1 MVDRLGSPLYLF
13 TRDIVQELNN
23 ELGFYTNLKGV
34 SEAVRAKIKIS
45 TLSFYKDNVWDFS
58 AEYPSLR
65 SRAVVLKFSQ
75 IHFEDGSDI
84 TMPGYE
90 CYLSSVKEYCYSLLV
105 DPPSTYPKWS
115 TICVAMTKGVR
126 SLLRFMREAG
136 IDRFSDVIDLDFQ
149 AFQDWVA
156 ESANK
161 AGGLITDRTL
171 KSRIYGLSWLYEQS
185 GKLTDGLCTWPFGD
199 SRSETEWAK
208 DRAQKKLP
216 RKYQTTP
223 EMPDSVAK
231 KLIQCAIDDLS
242 IAGKLEEIRAKRKE
256 YKSGRA
262 TSRKLLP
269 TGEYKHSVEVI
280 NPFPW
285 DRYGISSWH
294 QVKTL
299 ESRLLVAG
307 YILIAMFSGM
317 RFHEMAH
324 IKVGRANNWSVR
336 PVSVDGGVKYF
347 YFLMSKTNKLQH
359 DATSYLWQTIPYVE
373 RVLEALEQGLAHRYK
388 RGNSFLFS
396 GYLNTG
402 ERISLSTINGA
413 LKKYAEYHCVEFDGE
428 VWPVATHQ
436 FRKKFSRLMIRSG
449 LGLVELQD
457 QLKHFDI
464 EMTKNYGD
472 LNLYSELQQEKFTL
486 SREKYDEIMLTQA
499 PIIGG
504 GADEVEGYRKA
515 FMGMSADDRERLL
528 DNLSKKALIEQMDDG
543 LCMFRAKKA
552 LCGGDSANCRPADCN
567 NSIIPAEGMRRT
579 LTWRKS
585 ENQRMRDFFSGQPL
599 KVAHLDD
606 RISEIDKL
614 LSQMDGLNCE

>member
-1 MVDRLGSPLYLF
+1 MGDRFGSPLYLLA
-13 TRDIVQELNN
+13 RDIVQELNH
-23 ELGFYTNLKGV
+23 ELDFYPNLKGV
-34 SEAVRAKIKIS
+34 SESARAKIKIS
-45 TLSFYKDNVWDFS
+45 ALSFYRDNVWDFS
-58 AEYPSLR
+58 TEYPSLR
-65 SRAVVLKFSQ
+65 SRDVVLKFSQ
-75 IHFEDGSDI
+75 IHFGDGSDI

-90 CYLSSVKEYCYSLLV
+90 NYLNSVKEYCYSLLV

-115 TICVAMTKGVR
+115 TICVAMNKGVR
-126 SLLRFMREAG
+126 TLLRFMRESG
-136 IDRFSDVIDLDFQ
+136 IVRFSDVFDIDFQ
-149 AFQDWVA
+149 GFQDWVA
-156 ESANK
+156 ESENK
-161 AGGLITDRTL
+161 YGELITNRTL
-171 KSRIYGLSWLYEQS
+171 NSRIYGLSWLYEQS
-185 GKLTDGLCTWPFGD
+185 GKLTDGLVAWPFGD

-231 KLIQCAIDDLS
+231 KLILCAIDDLS
-242 IAGKLEEIRAKRKE
+242 IAEKLQDLREKRKE
-256 YKSGRA
+256 YKYRKSV
-262 TSRKLLP
+262 SRKLLP
-269 TGEYKHSVEVI
+269 SGEYRYSVEVL

-285 DRYGISSWH
+285 HRYGVSSAS

-299 ESRLLVAG
+299 ESRLLIAG
-307 YILIAMFSGM
+307 YILISMFSGM
-317 RFHEMAH
+317 RFHEVAH
-324 IKVGRANNWSVR
+324 IKFGRINNWSVR
-336 PVSVDGGVKYF
+336 QVSVDGGVRDF
-347 YFLMSKTNKLQH
+347 YFLVSKTNKLQH
-359 DATSYLWQTIPYVE
+359 DATHYLWQTIPFVE
-373 RVLEALEQGLAHRYK
+373 RVLDALEQGLAHRYT

-396 GYLNTG
+396 GYVNNG
-402 ERISLSTINGA
+402 ERIALSTINCA
-413 LKKYAEYHCVEFDGE
+413 LKKYAEFHHVEFNGE
-428 VWPVATHQ
+428 VWSVATHQ

-449 LGLVELQD
+449 LGLVALQD

-464 EMTKNYGD
+464 QMTKNYGD

-486 SREKYDEIMLTQA
+486 SREKYDEIMLTQV

-515 FMGMSADDRERLL
+515 FMGMPADDRERLL

-585 ENQRMRDFFSGQPL
+585 ENKRMRDFFSGQPL

-614 LSQMDGLNCE
+614 LSQMDSLDCE